1 MAQLGSGGGSHYP
14 SAIDTRQIYQ
24 NTVSAAP
31 DSDTR
36 VDAEYLNDTLTAI
49 LQIETALGAGVQG
62 SFGSLA
68 ARLAALESGGTG
80 LTNVVPFASQTSVL
94 LPGVAHQQGSAA
106 LLYQIYDASVPRQA
120 LQPDT
125 FSVFPTTYDA
135 VATFGVPQSG
145 IIMVAVLEPHYLG
158 TFTTTGTPPTAVIPG
173 TAHALAE
180 TYLFFQAFDT
190 ANPSQAIELGSL
202 GVNTLTFDVTLTTA
216 VPMTGTLLLCVGSPR
231 YAQAFVDQ
239 TSVSVPASVHGLG
252 SAHLLYQVYA
262 PGGVEPQAIP
272 AGGLTLNHTTGDVV
286 LTFAAPQSGT
296 LVLAPV
302 PSVTP
307 PSLLAVLPMARAVP
321 VPLIAT
327 RTVVEER
334 FPLAAQAN
342 VETLAARLQEL
353 EAAYA
358 TLATQ
363 LSARPPEETPA

>member
-1 MAQLGSGGGSHYP
+1 MAQLGAGLGSHYP

-49 LQIETALGAGVQG
+49 VQIETALGAGVQG
-62 SFGSLA
+62 SFASLA

-80 LTNVVPFASQTSVL
+80 LSNVVAFTAQTTVTI
-94 LPGVAHQQGSAA
+94 PGAAHQQASGA
-106 LLYQIYDASVPRQA
+106 LLYQVYDASVPRQA
-120 LQPDT
+120 LEPAT
-125 FSVFPTTYDA
+125 FEVFPSNYDA
-135 VATFGVPQSG
+135 VVTFGVPQSG
-145 IIMVAVLEPHYLG
+145 IIMVAVLTPTYE
-158 TFTTTGTPPTAVIPG
+158 TAFTTTLAQPWVTIPG
-173 TAHALAE
+173 TVHALAE
-180 TYLFFQAFDT
+180 TYLFFQAYDT
-190 ANPSQAIELGSL
+190 ADPSQAIEIGSL
-202 GVNTLTFDVTLTTA
+202 TVDPTTKDVTVSTTA
-216 VPMTGTLLLCVGSPR
+216 PTSGTLRLCVGTPR
-231 YAQAFVDQ
+231 YVQAFSNQ
-239 TSVSVPASVHGLG
+239 TTVSVPGSVHGLG
-252 SAHLLYQVYA
+252 SAHLLYQVYDNSSL
-262 PGGVEPQAIP
+262 PSAIP
-272 AGGLTLNHTTGDVV
+272 AGGLSLHHATGDVV

-307 PSLLAVLPMARAVP
+307 PALLAVLPLTHAMP

-334 FPLAAQAN
+334 LPRAAQAN
-342 VETLAARLQEL
+342 LETLTARLQEL

-363 LSARPPEETPA
+363 LSASRPEETTP